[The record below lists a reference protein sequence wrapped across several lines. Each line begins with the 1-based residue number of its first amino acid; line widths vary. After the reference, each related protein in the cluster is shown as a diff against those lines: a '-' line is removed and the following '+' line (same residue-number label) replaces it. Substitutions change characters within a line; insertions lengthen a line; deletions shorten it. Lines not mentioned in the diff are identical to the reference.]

1 MKRSKRVRP
10 RRIEKTVEQLAHE
23 KDRRAARRNP
33 IFKWIRAQESE
44 TKRRIDADVQ
54 LSKDF
59 EFLVQETGITREA
72 LLNGLCWDCNM
83 MHAAPQTVV
92 SGIKSRTW
100 PIDQQSLRKI
110 LRTISTVAKQIEKV
124 NGSTL
129 SPTQAIILVDRSGM
143 PLGRR
148 KAKSFLLEF
157 GRLPDVL
164 RSYHEELTNAVREAA
179 RIWPGQSER
188 MRRLVHHGRQNS
200 LCERIRL
207 ASVGNKYHANRL
219 HRLVNVAREVQGLPK
234 INQRS
239 FVVWLNKLRK
249 HATPEVAVYRIQP
262 TSRNPSEVPLTTL
275 KKGSSRPQ
283 KKIAA
288 VN

>member
-1 MKRSKRVRP
+1 MKRSKTVRP
-10 RRIEKTVEQLAHE
+10 RRIEKTVEQLEYE

-44 TKRRIDADVQ
+44 TKRWIDADVQ
-54 LSKDF
+54 LTKDF
-59 EFLVQETGITREA
+59 EFLLQETGITREA

-129 SPTQAIILVDRSGM
+129 SPAQAIILVDRSGM

-148 KAKSFLLEF
+148 IEKSLLLEF

-164 RSYHEELTNAVREAA
+164 RSYHEQLTNAVGEAA

-188 MRRLVHHGRQNS
+188 MRRLVSYARQNS
-200 LCERIRL
+200 LYERIRL

-239 FVVWLNKLRK
+239 LVVWLNKLRK
-249 HATPEVAVYRIQP
+249 HPTP
-262 TSRNPSEVPLTTL
+262 
-275 KKGSSRPQ
+275 
-283 KKIAA
+283 
-288 VN
+288 

>member
-44 TKRRIDADVQ
+44 TKRWIDADVQ
-54 LSKDF
+54 LTKDF
-59 EFLVQETGITREA
+59 EFLLQETGITREA

-83 MHAAPQTVV
+83 MHGAPQTIV
-92 SGIKSRTW
+92 SGIKSKTW

-110 LRTISTVAKQIEKV
+110 LRTISTVAKQIENV

-129 SPTQAIILVDRSGM
+129 SPVQAIIFGRSGM

-148 KAKSFLLEF
+148 KAKSLLLEF

-164 RSYHEELTNAVREAA
+164 RSYHEELTKAVDEAA

-188 MRRLVHHGRQNS
+188 MRRLVHHARQNS
-200 LCERIRL
+200 IYERIRL
-207 ASVGNKYHANRL
+207 ASADNKYHANRL

-234 INQRS
+234 ITQRS
-239 FVVWLNKLRK
+239 LIIWLNKLRK
-249 HATPEVAVYRIQP
+249 TCDHPGRSLSNTTRVPQP
-262 TSRNPSEVPLTTL
+262 VR
-275 KKGSSRPQ
+275 
-283 KKIAA
+283 
-288 VN
+288 